1 MGAWDRYR
9 ARLSVDGAVER
20 QHQLRRTQDAIAR
33 GLTKNLSYQ
42 HVLVN
47 NKDQD
52 VAIIDTTKYDEKKIC
67 SLPGEGLE
75 HGGLVSWADSH
86 WLITEIDAHD
96 EVYTRGKI
104 VRCNYKLKWID
115 PEGNIISKWVIVV
128 DGTKYLIGERSEDII
143 TVGDARIAVTVG
155 KDKDTNKLVRG
166 MRFLIDDMDTTD
178 VLAYKISKPNK
189 LFNVYDGKGVF
200 RFIMNEV
207 NVTDNDNIEERIAD
221 YYSWYP
227 KVELPE
233 PDTRTGEPF
242 GDIKERAEE
251 IEETKEERIE
261 GTKRWL

>member
-1 MGAWDRYR
+1 MGAWERYR
-9 ARLSVDGAVER
+9 ARLSVDGAVDR
-20 QHQLRRTQDAIAR
+20 QVHLCRTQDAISR

-42 HVLVN
+42 HVMINGL
-47 NKDQD
+47 DQN
-52 VAIIDTTKYDEKKIC
+52 VAIIDTTRNDEKKIC

-75 HGGLVSWADSH
+75 HGGLVSWSDSH

-115 PEGNIISKWVIVV
+115 PEGNTISKWVIVV

-155 KDKDTNKLVRG
+155 KDKDTNKLKRG
-166 MRFLIDDMDTTD
+166 MRFLIDDFDSED
-178 VLAYKISKPNK
+178 VLCYKISKPNK

-207 NVTDNDNIEERIAD
+207 NVTDNDNIEKRIAD

-227 KVELPE
+227 KVDPIV
-233 PDTRTGEPF
+233 PDDQTGEPF
-242 GDIKERAEE
+242 RNIKERAEE
-251 IEETKEERIE
+251 KERTKEERIE